1 MTLTRYLSRLFVV
14 RILAVL
20 VAMSA
25 LIELVEMLDAMRRL
39 LGPEAHFANVLTFS
53 LLRLPLAME
62 QLFLLAIL
70 VGAVLAFRSLAMNSE
85 MAILRSAGLSP
96 YRLLRSLLPLAL
108 VLAALNYV
116 MVDRIAPAAER
127 AFAQWW
133 ATVSPDGDDDEDD
146 GKQRTLWLRA
156 GGDIVSVASIS
167 DDGRRL
173 GAVVIYRRAAS
184 GQLTQRIAADSAAYA
199 SGRWTLAGV
208 TITDLGEDGAA
219 AEHQDALPWPE
230 GPSPGNLKDV
240 AHPTERISS
249 SKSAEILEGD
259 RSGVAPTAHYRTIIH
274 KSWRAPLLPLL
285 MILLAM
291 PAAAGGRRIGGMA
304 KSMTLSLLTGL
315 AYLILDG
322 FLSSM
327 SESGAM
333 PPALAIWAAPA
344 IFAALG
350 GAILLYAEE

>member
-1 MTLTRYLSRLFVV
+1 MTLTRYLSRLFVI

-70 VGAVLAFRSLAMNSE
+70 VGAVLAFRSLALNSE

-96 YRLLRSLLPLAL
+96 YRLLRTLLPLAL

-133 ATVSPDGDDDEDD
+133 ATVSPDGDDDDD
-146 GKQRTLWLRA
+146 TEQRTLWLRA
-156 GGDIVSVASIS
+156 GGDIVSVASIA
-167 DDGRRL
+167 DNGRRL
-173 GAVVIYRRAAS
+173 GAVVIYRRAPS
-184 GQLTQRIAADSAAYA
+184 GQLSQRVAAASASYA
-199 SGRWTLAGV
+199 DGQWTLANV
-208 TITDLGEDGAA
+208 TIHDLSEDGAA
-219 AEHQDALPWPE
+219 AEHHDALPWPE

-240 AHPTERISS
+240 AHPTERISAA
-249 SKSAEILEGD
+249 KSAQILEGD

-274 KSWRAPLLPLL
+274 KSWRSPFLPLL

-304 KSMTLSLLTGL
+304 KSMTLSLVIGLT
-315 AYLILDG
+315 YLILDG

-333 PPALAIWAAPA
+333 PPGLAVWAAPLM
-344 IFAALG
+344 FAAIG